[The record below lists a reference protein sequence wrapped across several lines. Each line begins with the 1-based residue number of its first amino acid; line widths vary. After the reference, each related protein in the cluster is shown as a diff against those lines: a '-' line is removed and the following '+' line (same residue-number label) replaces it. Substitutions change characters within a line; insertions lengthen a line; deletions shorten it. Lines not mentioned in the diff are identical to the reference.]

1 MQTQHHLSPRNPG
14 LQPYDLLSLPLE
26 FGRMMETFISGT
38 GGLLP
43 FSSPMGLLSPVRIDV
58 LEDDSA
64 LQLVAEMPGVEI
76 HDIDVELE
84 GQQLTISGQK
94 NGESHQHIDRF
105 HLKERSFGHFSR
117 TVLLPFPAD
126 AQQVS
131 ADFCNG
137 VLTLRVP
144 KPEAFK
150 QAQHIRIRDR
160 AREGGVPSTHLEPSP
175 NGMRPGIGAREDD
188 HDSGE
193 EAGEGE
199 GTDINS
205 PGR

>member
-1 MQTQHHLSPRNPG
+1 MQTQHHLSPRRPG
-14 LQPYDLLSLPLE
+14 IQPYDLLSLPLE

-38 GGLLP
+38 GTLLP
-43 FSSPMGLLSPVRIDV
+43 FNSPMGLLSPVRIDV
-58 LEDDSA
+58 LEDESA

-76 HDIDVELE
+76 QDIDVELE
-84 GQQLTISGQK
+84 GQQLTISGHK

-105 HLKERSFGHFSR
+105 HIKERSFGHFSR
-117 TVLLPFPAD
+117 TVLLPFPTD

-160 AREGGVPSTHLEPSP
+160 GREVGVPTTHLEPSP
-175 NGMRPGIGAREDD
+175 NGLRPGIGAPEDGQ
-188 HDSGE
+188 HPVE
-193 EAGEGE
+193 ETSEGE
-199 GTDINS
+199 GPDVNS